1 MGCDNEPKTLDINDL
16 IKQKSSFSDQISEN
30 KAKIDN
36 YEKELQNIQNQIKQG
51 ENDIKLKQYQYSKE
65 ELQSKA
71 KKLISLKRDEI
82 RTQKSISYL
91 MTMNETLKN
100 NLESLERKINE
111 YYSLKEL
118 EKGNELMKQINKEN
132 HNEILENNVNN
143 LLVQQARDNQNQRVL
158 ERGNNLYF
166 GNEGFNEQDY
176 MKQLLG
182 TPN

>member
-1 MGCDNEPKTLDINDL
+1 MGCGGEQKTLDINDL
-16 IKQKSSFSDQISEN
+16 IKRQNSLSNQIREN

-36 YEKELQNIQNQIKQG
+36 YEKELQNIQNQLKKG
-51 ENDIKLKQYQYSKE
+51 ESDIKLKQYQYSKE

-71 KKLISLKRDEI
+71 KKLISLKRDEA

-118 EKGNELMKQINKEN
+118 KKGNDLMKQINKEN

-143 LLVQQARDNQNQRVL
+143 LLVQQAKDNQNQRVL

>member
-1 MGCDNEPKTLDINDL
+1 MGCDGEQKTLDINDL
-16 IKQKSSFSDQISEN
+16 TKQQSSLSYQIREN
-30 KAKIDN
+30 KTKIDN
-36 YEKELQNIQNQIKQG
+36 YEKELQSIQNQIKQG

-65 ELQSKA
+65 ELESKA
-71 KKLISLKRDEI
+71 KKLISLKRDEA
-82 RTQKSISYL
+82 RTQQSISHL
-91 MTMNETLKN
+91 MTINETLKN

-111 YYSLKEL
+111 HNSLKEL
-118 EKGNELMKQINKEN
+118 KKGNDLMKQINKEN